1 MVIGACGLRWTVF
14 ALGAG
19 AFFISFFHRVAPAAI
34 AEELA
39 RTFDM
44 SGAALGALA
53 ATYFYVYAVMQ
64 LPTGVLADTLGP
76 RRILTAGSFVAGVG
90 SILFGSSDSAA
101 LAAVGRTLVG
111 LGVSVAFV
119 SLLKLSAS
127 WFEEGRF
134 ATISGIGQVIGIS
147 GAFAATVPLAWIVTF
162 VTWRSVFIAVGAASL
177 VIAVLTWI
185 LVRDRPQDGGNPV
198 QSVARPQR
206 WYHGLREVLCNRATW
221 PCFWVNF
228 GMSGSYMSFI
238 GLWAVPY
245 LAHVYGLSMVAAS
258 RHTSAMLLAFA
269 VSVAGIGMLS
279 DRLQRRRPL
288 IVGSALLN
296 CGFWIVWVSGIVPAS
311 MTLAV
316 FAMMGFCATGFTLS
330 WACAKEVNRPRSAGM
345 ATSIANIGGFLAAG
359 ILQPLVGW
367 VLDRT
372 IDPLHPD
379 GNFRY
384 ALAVLA
390 AFAACGLVAALF
402 IRETGCRNI
411 WVDPETASGDRNAA
425 PMKRNG
431 CGVPVPGFRFVSSG
445 RVDEKQGEK

>member
-1 MVIGACGLRWTVF
+1 MACTLHGMRWIVF
-14 ALGAG
+14 MLGAG

-90 SILFGSSDSAA
+90 SILFGGADSAA

-134 ATISGIGQVIGIS
+134 ATVSGIGQVIGIS
-147 GAFAATVPLAWIVTF
+147 GAFAATVPLAWLITF
-162 VTWRSVFIAVGAASL
+162 VTWRSVFIAAGAASL

-185 LVRDRPQDGGNPV
+185 LARDRPEDGRDPV
-198 QSVARPQR
+198 QPPAAVG
-206 WYHGLREVLCNRATW
+206 WHYGLREVLRNRATW

-245 LAHVYGLSMVAAS
+245 LAHVYGLSMVDAS

-269 VSVAGIGMLS
+269 VSVAGIGVLS

-296 CGFWIVWVSGIVPAS
+296 CGFWAAWVSGIVPAS

-316 FAMMGFCATGFTLS
+316 CAMMGFCATGFTLS

-411 WVDPETASGDRNAA
+411 WVDPEAVSDDRNAV
-425 PMKRNG
+425 PKKRNG
-431 CGVPVPGFRFVSSG
+431 PGVSVPGFRIVSSG